1 MEAMYEVFNH
11 DILPEYFEIFQSVKQ
26 QAELKIAQS
35 ISIHMLK
42 HKFNKLVASVPL
54 NILN

>member
-1 MEAMYEVFNH
+1 MYEVFNH